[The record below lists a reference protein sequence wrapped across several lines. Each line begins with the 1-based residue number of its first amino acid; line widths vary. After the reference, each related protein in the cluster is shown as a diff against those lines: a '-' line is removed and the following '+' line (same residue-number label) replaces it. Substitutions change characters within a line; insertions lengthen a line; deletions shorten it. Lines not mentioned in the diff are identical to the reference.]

1 VLHNGAGPGRPRIR
15 RDDPLNRL
23 GVRDVTRP
31 DERTTGSPERPEG
44 RRSGPGHY
52 PCPWSDRM
60 STVLFVVTGARHW
73 TLSDGTEHPTGYWAE
88 ELVAPYRVFT
98 GAGHEV
104 VLATPG
110 GVPPVVDEASLSPD
124 VNGGQDGA
132 DEMRAALKG
141 ISQLE
146 SPLTL
151 EDVDVSAYDAV
162 FYPGGH
168 GPMEDLAVDASSA
181 AVLTTTLTAG
191 KPLGIVCHA
200 PAALLATEATGTT
213 SPFSGF
219 RLTGF
224 TNAEETQVGLADKAP
239 WLLQDRLVALG
250 AEFVEGE
257 PWASNVV
264 VDRNL
269 YTGQN
274 PASSGPVAERMLED
288 LSA

>member
-1 VLHNGAGPGRPRIR
+1 
-15 RDDPLNRL
+15 
-23 GVRDVTRP
+23 
-31 DERTTGSPERPEG
+31 
-44 RRSGPGHY
+44 
-52 PCPWSDRM
+52 M

-73 TLSDGTEHPTGYWAE
+73 TLSDGTQHPTGFWAE
-88 ELVAPYRVFT
+88 ELVAPYRAFT
-98 GAGHEV
+98 GAGHDV

-110 GVPPVVDEASLSPD
+110 GVQPVVDEASLTPD
-124 VNGGQDGA
+124 MNGGQAGA
-132 DEMRAALKG
+132 DDMRATLQA
-141 ISQLE
+141 IPQLE

-151 EDVDVSAYDAV
+151 EDVDVSTYDAV

-181 AVLTTTLTAG
+181 AVLTTTLAAG

-200 PAALLATEATGTT
+200 PAALLATESAGGT
-213 SPFSGF
+213 SPFSGY

-224 TNAEETQVGLADKAP
+224 TNAEEAQAGLADKAP

-250 AEFVEGE
+250 CDFVEGE
-257 PWASNVV
+257 PWAPNVV

-274 PASSGPVAERMLED
+274 PASSGPVAERMLQD
-288 LSA
+288 L